1 VPFGRAPLPAS
12 PEVVPQT
19 KKKRLQSEELPVI
32 LTNRSD
38 GAKRD
43 GEVGKN
49 GSRQLCLL
57 FPTIASGVGPTAR
70 LPLCPPPPSHSP
82 RPPHTFHRHYRQRGT
97 PTGCGDWRR
106 VWRFRGGVWAWR
118 TDSRFECGA
127 IPMGDATKLDPSRCA
142 QERTPA
148 RGRGSGTDGDK
159 QR

>member
-1 VPFGRAPLPAS
+1 MGKL
-12 PEVVPQT
+12 E
-19 KKKRLQSEELPVI
+19 
-32 LTNRSD
+32 
-38 GAKRD
+38 
-43 GEVGKN
+43 KN

-57 FPTIASGVGPTAR
+57 FPTIALGVGPTAR

-106 VWRFRGGVWAWR
+106 VWRFRGGVWEWR

-159 QR
+159 QRWPAPTLESWRPPAGESVQASVGELATARRML